1 MLGRCSG
8 CAYGRACARHCD
20 AQVCSD
26 HLCRTQQLPYKMLLI
41 LTQVAAVT
49 PHVLALIVAF
59 GSISPVFMS
68 TTRFVVQCTMSFY
81 QWIPAQHVCSQCA
94 AAGVMSLHLTHCFP
108 WSTNCTSVVC
118 TTRCLAYNILL
129 FAYSH
134 CRSVASYFA
143 YF

>member
-1 MLGRCSG
+1 
-8 CAYGRACARHCD
+8 
-20 AQVCSD
+20 
-26 HLCRTQQLPYKMLLI
+26 MLLI

-94 AAGVMSLHLTHCFP
+94 AAGINPNYVVSLACGMCADKLEKGDDVADHNWLCARK
-108 WSTNCTSVVC
+108 
-118 TTRCLAYNILL
+118 TRKD
-129 FAYSH
+129 
-134 CRSVASYFA
+134 RKRKVE
-143 YF
+143 